1 VQISD
6 WEGNDQGSVNYED
19 SNTAW
24 EILAALAATMNP
36 GIYLH
41 SDDETF
47 LVMDHV
53 DAKIIERSPSGVTLS
68 ITNPTPYDAQVSI
81 LAETA
86 EEARK
91 PLPLNGFINWQKVS
105 VKAGETRMIQMLK
118 KHQ

>member
-1 VQISD
+1 
-6 WEGNDQGSVNYED
+6 
-19 SNTAW
+19 
-24 EILAALAATMNP
+24 
-36 GIYLH
+36 
-41 SDDETF
+41 
-47 LVMDHV
+47 
-53 DAKIIERSPSGVTLS
+53 
-68 ITNPTPYDAQVSI
+68 